1 MFSVNPFK
9 KSQPYTF
16 RTSQQYKG
24 AIPFEQFEQK
34 YPTLPIAAPVPPTVL
49 APPPGAVSASPAP
62 VPQPPAPHPT
72 DQWLRYGGL
81 APQAN
86 GRPVIGQRPQP
97 APQPAQQW
105 VRANH
110 R

>member
-1 MFSVNPFK
+1 MFSMNPFK

-16 RTSQQYKG
+16 RTSQHYKV
-24 AIPFEQFEQK
+24 AIPFEQFEQS
-34 YPTLPIAAPVPPTVL
+34 YPTLPVPAPVQ

-72 DQWLRYGGL
+72 NQWLRYGGL
-81 APQAN
+81 APQA
-86 GRPVIGQRPQP
+86 GGQSVIGQRPQP
-97 APQPAQQW
+97 APQPAHQW